1 MSAGATLVPISNPAT
16 RRRRS
21 RMPRWYRRNE
31 ALVLGVSGFMVF
43 LLAWELGARTG
54 AVEEF
59 FFSKPTS
66 IITTYAKEVQ
76 VPRFWDDVAT
86 SMSELAVGFVGAIGL
101 GVPLGIAIGWYR
113 RLGYMFDPWLNFFN
127 ALPRIALLPLIVLW
141 LGLGVEA
148 KYFLVFLAAFFSI
161 VVPTSQGVK
170 TVDRTMLD
178 VGRSLGASQRRIFT
192 TIVLPST
199 VPFMIAG
206 VRLGI
211 GRGLAGV
218 VVAEFY
224 AQTKG
229 VGVIIVKAGQSL
241 DSSRLLM
248 GVLIFT
254 MSAIVM
260 AFLVGLVEGRVERW
274 RPGLD
279 SEEGGA

>member
-1 MSAGATLVPISNPAT
+1 
-16 RRRRS
+16 
-21 RMPRWYRRNE
+21 
-31 ALVLGVSGFMVF
+31 
-43 LLAWELGARTG
+43 
-54 AVEEF
+54 
-59 FFSKPTS
+59 
-66 IITTYAKEVQ
+66 
-76 VPRFWDDVAT
+76 
-86 SMSELAVGFVGAIGL
+86 
-101 GVPLGIAIGWYR
+101 
-113 RLGYMFDPWLNFFN
+113 
-127 ALPRIALLPLIVLW
+127 
-141 LGLGVEA
+141 
-148 KYFLVFLAAFFSI
+148 
-161 VVPTSQGVK
+161 
-170 TVDRTMLD
+170 MLD